1 MSPEERVSINKTV
14 AAALLELDTRT
25 SPNAVERP
33 TPAIKAAV
41 EALLAD
47 DTAQG

>member
-1 MSPEERVSINKTV
+1 MPPKEVNVYETL

-25 SPNAVERP
+25 AGFGVERP

-41 EALLAD
+41 EALLAASSARD
-47 DTAQG
+47 

>member
-1 MSPEERVSINKTV
+1 MSPKKEYVKVNETL

-25 SPNAVERP
+25 AGNAERP

-41 EALLAD
+41 EALLAPGS
-47 DTAQG
+47 AQE

>member
-1 MSPEERVSINKTV
+1 MSPKEKLSVNEAL

-25 SPNAVERP
+25 APNAVERP

-41 EALLAD
+41 EALLAE
-47 DTAQG
+47 

>member
-1 MSPEERVSINKTV
+1 MATKEEYVKVNETL

-25 SPNAVERP
+25 AANAVTRP

-41 EALLAD
+41 EALLDA
-47 DTAQG
+47 GSEE